1 MKIEFITVND
11 LEIVK
16 KEIIHEISSLFD
28 NNSNSKKWMRSSEVR
43 KMLNISPGTLQN
55 LRINGTLPYSKIGAT
70 IFYNYDDIMN
80 ILNSNKSA

>member
-11 LEIVK
+11 LENVK
-16 KEIIHEISSLFD
+16 KEIIGELSSLLKGND
-28 NNSNSKKWMRSSEVR
+28 NSKQWMRSSEVR
-43 KMLNISPGTLQN
+43 KMLNISAGTLQN

-70 IFYNYDDIMN
+70 IFYNYDDIMS